1 MAESKTP
8 GSIPSKIASTPA
20 IEWVAGLVVS
30 GILSILLSLVVVGVH
45 NEWASLVLLAFLGLI
60 LAVAVGFAVRLTSAA
75 PGAFWPAAVTAGL
88 GVHVVTSL
96 AGVGFHDYGYSLLA
110 TLHSAPLSAYVVSYG
125 VIAGVVA
132 IVARRR

>member
-8 GSIPSKIASTPA
+8 GSIPSRITSTSGTP
-20 IEWVAGLVVS
+20 WVAGLVVS
-30 GILSILLSLVVVGVH
+30 VILSFLLSLIVVAVT
-45 NEWASLVLLAFLGLI
+45 NAWASLVLLAFLGLI
-60 LAVAVGFAVRLTSAA
+60 LAVGVGFAVRLTSAG

-96 AGVGFHDYGYSLLA
+96 AGVGFHDYGYSLLSTFHA
-110 TLHSAPLSAYVVSYG
+110 APLSAYVVFYG

-132 IVARRR
+132 SFARRP

>member
-8 GSIPSKIASTPA
+8 GSVPSKIASIRG

-60 LAVAVGFAVRLTSAA
+60 IAVAVGFAVRLTSAGQ
-75 PGAFWPAAVTAGL
+75 GAFWPAAVSAGL
-88 GVHVVTSL
+88 GVHIVASL
-96 AGVGFHDYGYSLLA
+96 AGVGFHDYGHSLLA

-132 IVARRR
+132 IFARRP

>member
-1 MAESKTP
+1 MAESKTS
-8 GSIPSKIASTPA
+8 GSVPSKIASIPG

-60 LAVAVGFAVRLTSAA
+60 LAVAVGFAVRLTCAA
-75 PGAFWPAAVTAGL
+75 PGGFWPAAVTAGL

-96 AGVGFHDYGYSLLA
+96 AGVGFNDYGKALLFA
-110 TLHSAPLSAYVVSYG
+110 LRSAPLSAYAVSYG